1 MVYLRSPKGLR
12 QVGFIK
18 SVCLSIPHLLHA
30 LDLFLSPLVKV
41 NRFYPGYVHPEIPVD
56 SSTSNA
62 DEHTNVPGGPSWPF
76 RLAVRTK
83 LVILLQQ
90 QVGQDCL
97 VPIHVLHRFARH
109 GQGAGGGRGRRALL
123 APRNPCLSPEV
134 RTPGPRP
141 RAPPENEGALSPCAV
156 QRPFSS
162 QPRLPPNSAAPLRAA
177 PPGGLRERPRS
188 QRGCRTRQDPRPR
201 QQGRSG
207 LLLLPGAET
216 TPGPACQR
224 ATAPAPRFPWQL
236 PPALPPPRPP
246 NRMEFIKAL

>member
-1 MVYLRSPKGLR
+1 M
-12 QVGFIK
+12 
-18 SVCLSIPHLLHA
+18 
-30 LDLFLSPLVKV
+30 
-41 NRFYPGYVHPEIPVD
+41 
-56 SSTSNA
+56 
-62 DEHTNVPGGPSWPF
+62 
-76 RLAVRTK
+76 
-83 LVILLQQ
+83 
-90 QVGQDCL
+90 
-97 VPIHVLHRFARH
+97 
-109 GQGAGGGRGRRALL
+109 
-123 APRNPCLSPEV
+123 

-188 QRGCRTRQDPRPR
+188 QRGCRTRQVPRPR

-236 PPALPPPRPP
+236 PPALPPPQPP
-246 NRMEFIKAL
+246 TSGSSSSPPPPSPARACAPPPPLLTGLFPPLRFSRTNPGRSKGWGLDGAEEGLGTPPACPWKRMNGAGGERVEGVEESEGKQQITELLHVPGTVLSAFYE